1 MPSESLSF
9 ISGVNFYC
17 DHRCWRCPLTE
28 RCQVFAR
35 VARNPPL
42 PAKGGPAV
50 RVAAIVLESARV
62 MIENTADLL
71 REAPIDAIKT
81 CIPGAAELEAAERRW
96 EADLERDELVSRGKE
111 YAHGTLRVLRAL
123 RPRLTRLEDAE
134 AIDACDRL
142 EETCLTVASKVF
154 RAVSSH
160 LSDPEGSRDAQA
172 DANGSA
178 KVALLLIDESRRAW
192 QLLGAPGRSAGNGA
206 PRRFVVVL
214 ETLEAG
220 LIERFPSAFSF
231 IRPGFDTGDAD
242 PATTQMA
249 RAMLAMRPGK
259 A

>member
-1 MPSESLSF
+1 
-9 ISGVNFYC
+9 
-17 DHRCWRCPLTE
+17 
-28 RCQVFAR
+28 
-35 VARNPPL
+35 
-42 PAKGGPAV
+42 
-50 RVAAIVLESARV
+50 
-62 MIENTADLL
+62 MIESTADLL
-71 REAPIDAIKT
+71 REAPIAPIQT
-81 CIPGAAELEAAERRW
+81 SIPAD
-96 EADLERDELVSRGKE
+96 ADLEAEARRREANLEQDELVSRAKE

-123 RPRLTRLEDAE
+123 RPRLTRLKDAE

-142 EETCLTVASKVF
+142 EETCLTVASKVY
-154 RAVSSH
+154 RAVSSL

-192 QLLGAPGRSAGNGA
+192 RLLAAPGRSVGNGA

-220 LIERFPSAFSF
+220 LIERFPAAFSF

-242 PATTQMA
+242 PATTHMA
-249 RAMLAMRPGK
+249 RAMLAMRPGN